1 MILIEKIAD
10 YIVGEQTKVLSNT
23 TVHHAKRAVIDW
35 FAAMYPGAVQAPNP
49 MLRDALVDVDDPQH
63 CLVFPT
69 NTRTT
74 MKTAAFLN
82 GASAHTSEFD
92 DIFRDGGLH
101 PGCATIAAALAVA
114 DRHDLSGDLF
124 LRAVIAGYE
133 VSSRISLAM
142 GRSHYKF
149 WHTTATVATF
159 GAATAA
165 ALLLRLDR
173 QQTAHALATA
183 ATFAAGLQ
191 QAFRSDGMSKPLH
204 AAHAAET
211 GVMAALAAAKGV
223 TGALDVLEGPAGFG
237 AAMSDGAD
245 WNKATDGLGQR
256 YNIEAM
262 TFKNHG
268 CCGHTFAGI
277 DAVLAIMAEQALR
290 ANDIAAIEIATYGPA
305 VAITDR
311 VDPHTPQEC
320 KFSMQYVVAHAA
332 LFASVRIDAF
342 DPARIADPAIR
353 ALLPLIKVTTDS
365 AIDAAFPARRA
376 ANVTITTKSG
386 ITFDRYQP
394 TRKGDPDLPLSDDEL
409 TAKFTE
415 LTAPVIGTE
424 NATTLLGHLWRLEQ
438 ISIADCLG
446 ALTISVTGT
455 RQAG

>member
-35 FAAMYPGAVQAPNP
+35 FAAMYPGALQAPNP
-49 MLRDALVDVDDPQH
+49 MLRDALVDIDDPQH

-204 AAHAAET
+204 AAHAET
-211 GVMAALAAAKGV
+211 GVMAAL
-223 TGALDVLEGPAGFG
+223 P
-237 AAMSDGAD
+237 
-245 WNKATDGLGQR
+245 Q
-256 YNIEAM
+256 
-262 TFKNHG
+262 
-268 CCGHTFAGI
+268 
-277 DAVLAIMAEQALR
+277 
-290 ANDIAAIEIATYGPA
+290 P
-305 VAITDR
+305 R
-311 VDPHTPQEC
+311 V
-320 KFSMQYVVAHAA
+320 
-332 LFASVRIDAF
+332 
-342 DPARIADPAIR
+342 
-353 ALLPLIKVTTDS
+353 
-365 AIDAAFPARRA
+365 
-376 ANVTITTKSG
+376 
-386 ITFDRYQP
+386 
-394 TRKGDPDLPLSDDEL
+394 
-409 TAKFTE
+409 
-415 LTAPVIGTE
+415 
-424 NATTLLGHLWRLEQ
+424 
-438 ISIADCLG
+438 
-446 ALTISVTGT
+446 
-455 RQAG
+455 